1 MLLNATTGPT
11 AISTPKVLL
20 VPYSKWH
27 VPRYHEWMK
36 DEEIQQATAS
46 EPLTLDEEYVMQ
58 QSWRNDADK
67 LTFIICLPVPS
78 PTGGNSSSD
87 ADGLTDDDDSP
98 ARMIGDINLFL
109 RIEDEEEEEESA
121 SATPQIIGEIELMV
135 AEKKDQGQ
143 GFGKAALLAFLR
155 YVLGWEGEVVREF
168 VRGDEEAGR
177 VMGVMEEGLKF
188 AALSV
193 KIGQGNE
200 RSLKLFEGLGFGRV
214 GDAPNY
220 FGEWEL
226 RRMDWD
232 LHSDSDLGSDGL
244 GGYREIWYGRT
255 E

>member
-1 MLLNATTGPT
+1 MLLNAIT

-46 EPLTLDEEYVMQ
+46 EPLSLPEEYAMQ

-67 LTFIICLPVPS
+67 LTFIVCVPIDRERKLRDED
-78 PTGGNSSSD
+78 D
-87 ADGLTDDDDSP
+87 APS
-98 ARMIGDINLFL
+98 RMIGDINLFL
-109 RIEDEEEEEESA
+109 RVEEDEDEQGNPA
-121 SATPQIIGEIELMV
+121 PPQIIGEIELMI
-135 AEKKDQGQ
+135 AEKKDQGK
-143 GFGKAALLAFLR
+143 GYGKAALLAFLR
-155 YVLGWEGEVVREF
+155 YVLGREKEVLSEF
-168 VRGDEEAGR
+168 VKGDEEAKRILGAAIKA
-177 VMGVMEEGLKF
+177 EELKF

-193 KIGQGNE
+193 KIGQVNE
-200 RSLKLFEGLGFGRV
+200 RSLKLFEGLRFEKV

-226 RRMDWD
+226 RRTGPD
-232 LHSDSDLGSDGL
+232 LDLGCRDLGV
-244 GGYREIWYGRT
+244 GGYRELVYERT

>member
-1 MLLNATTGPT
+1 MRLNTKT

-46 EPLTLDEEYVMQ
+46 EPLSVEEEYAMQ
-58 QSWRNDADK
+58 RSWREDADK
-67 LTFIICLPVPS
+67 LTFIVCLPSTSTTIPD
-78 PTGGNSSSD
+78 GSSK
-87 ADGLTDDDDSP
+87 DGALGLSGEEHDDSP

-109 RIEDEEEEEESA
+109 RIDDGDEGDAAPE
-121 SATPQIIGEIELMV
+121 IIGEIELMI
-135 AEKKDQGQ
+135 AEKKDQGK

-155 YVLGWEGEVVREF
+155 YVLGREGEVVGEF
-168 VRGDEEAGR
+168 LSGG
-177 VMGVMEEGLKF
+177 GGGGGEGTSKGKLPVGF

-200 RSLKLFEGLGFGRV
+200 RSLKLFEGLGFRRV
-214 GDAPNY
+214 GEEPNY

-226 RRMDWD
+226 RKTE
-232 LHSDSDLGSDGL
+232 LGDGEVE
-244 GGYREIWYGRT
+244 GYREVVYART